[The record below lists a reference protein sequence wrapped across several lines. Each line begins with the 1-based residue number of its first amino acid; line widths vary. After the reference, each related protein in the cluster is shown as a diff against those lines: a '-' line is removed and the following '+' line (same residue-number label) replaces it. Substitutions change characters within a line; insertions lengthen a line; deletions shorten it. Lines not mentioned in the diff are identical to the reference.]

1 MSASSS
7 SRRSLLKKG
16 ALGGVLLFAAGSL
29 PIAFRPSGP
38 LARPTRPLG
47 QLTASE
53 YGIFAAAA
61 TRLVLGNHADARW
74 PMPAAV
80 DCAGRLDDI
89 LSTLHPRATAEFRKL
104 LRLFENGMTGL
115 FSIGSAETFT
125 AASVDEQDRRL
136 QSWRHSR
143 LALLRSG
150 YQAMKRLAHA
160 TYYSSPA
167 TFAAVGYPG
176 PPVVPSF
183 DRRAPQ
189 SERPAAGV
197 PG

>member
-1 MSASSS
+1 M
-7 SRRSLLKKG
+7 
-16 ALGGVLLFAAGSL
+16 LFAAGSL
-29 PIAFRPSGP
+29 PIVFRPSGP

-47 QLTASE
+47 QLTAAE

-74 PMPAAV
+74 PMPSAI

-89 LSTLHPRATAEFRKL
+89 LSTLHPRAAAEFRKL

-115 FSIGSAETFT
+115 LFIGSPQTFT
-125 AASVDEQDRRL
+125 AASAEEQDRRL
-136 QSWRHSR
+136 RAWRHSR

-176 PPVVPSF
+176 PPVVPMML
-183 DRRAPQ
+183 DRRDWPDRREQ
-189 SERPAAGV
+189 PAAGV